1 MRSSLRIILFLL
13 LLGFNAWVMASITPS
28 MRIKQTVDEVLKVL
42 QNEDLDRQQR
52 RDMVRII
59 VRPRFDY
66 RAMSQLV
73 LAQNWKKSS
82 AEQQDQFVVLFR
94 ELLERTYFSAM
105 DSYTGQTVR
114 MGRERL
120 DDKRAMVQT
129 FINASNKEVP
139 VNYKLRLKKGDWY
152 TYDVTVDGV
161 SLVSNYRTSFKSL
174 VRDRGMDGLLD
185 ELKLK
190 VDKLGKSDS
199 ESK

>member
-1 MRSSLRIILFLL
+1 MRSSMRTVLFLL

-28 MRIKQTVDEVLKVL
+28 MRIKQTVDEVLKVM
-42 QNEDLDRQQR
+42 QNEDLDKQQR

-73 LAQNWKKSS
+73 LAKNWKKIS
-82 AEQQDQFVVLFR
+82 AEQQERFVFLFR

-105 DSYTGQTVR
+105 DSYAGQTVR

-120 DDKRAMVQT
+120 NEKRAVVQT
-129 FINASNKEVP
+129 FINASSKEVP

-185 ELKLK
+185 ELKQK

>member
-1 MRSSLRIILFLL
+1 MRSCLRIILFLL